1 LLDRDHPEIFAYTLA
16 LTKDDGVTV
25 PTMLVVLNFS
35 SNGVDWQIPPDL
47 SAIQDILIN
56 NYDKAPKL
64 TAETL
69 RIDGWQGV
77 VYTLVG

>member
-1 LLDRDHPEIFAYTLA
+1 
-16 LTKDDGVTV
+16 
-25 PTMLVVLNFS
+25 MLVVLNFS

-47 SAIQDILIN
+47 SPIQDILIN